1 MSEEL
6 SRESKLASRHRALGS
21 GLEDWNGMGVAW
33 SYDSNP
39 EDEHDAIREAAGLF
53 DVSALKKVHIRG
65 KDAED
70 VVDHIMTR
78 NMREIY
84 TGKSAYGPV
93 LNDDG
98 MICDDAIIANNGDNW
113 FMVYGTGESY
123 ERLEESIVGKNVD
136 IEFDDDMHDLSLQG
150 PKSVDFL
157 NSHTPMN
164 LHSLQYF
171 HQQETEIFGH
181 KCMISRTGYSGERGY
196 EIFVGAEGVADV
208 WDSILDLGK
217 DEGIVPC
224 SFSALDKVRVEAA
237 LLFYGYD
244 MTTEITP
251 WEVGLGW
258 AVSRKKGDFRGKE
271 RVFASEGKE
280 KINFI
285 SLNVDHNEALEGGEL
300 ININGKNVG
309 VVNSPV
315 WSHRMNMSLAL
326 GHIEP
331 RYSAKGTKVRI
342 SGNNVDTT
350 AVITELPIYD
360 PQKTRPH
367 A

>member
-6 SRESKLASRHRALGS
+6 SRESMLASRHRVLGS

-65 KDAED
+65 KDAEN

-84 TGKSAYGPV
+84 TGKSAYGPI
-93 LNDDG
+93 LNNDG
-98 MICDDAIIANNGDNW
+98 MICDDAIIANNGEEW
-113 FMVYGTGESY
+113 LMVYGTGESY
-123 ERLEESIVGKNVD
+123 ERLEESAVGKNVD

-181 KCMISRTGYSGERGY
+181 KCMISRTGYS
-196 EIFVGAEGVADV
+196 
-208 WDSILDLGK
+208 L
-217 DEGIVPC
+217 
-224 SFSALDKVRVEAA
+224 
-237 LLFYGYD
+237 
-244 MTTEITP
+244 
-251 WEVGLGW
+251 
-258 AVSRKKGDFRGKE
+258 
-271 RVFASEGKE
+271 
-280 KINFI
+280 
-285 SLNVDHNEALEGGEL
+285 SL
-300 ININGKNVG
+300 I
-309 VVNSPV
+309 
-315 WSHRMNMSLAL
+315 
-326 GHIEP
+326 HI
-331 RYSAKGTKVRI
+331 
-342 SGNNVDTT
+342 
-350 AVITELPIYD
+350 
-360 PQKTRPH
+360 
-367 A
+367 